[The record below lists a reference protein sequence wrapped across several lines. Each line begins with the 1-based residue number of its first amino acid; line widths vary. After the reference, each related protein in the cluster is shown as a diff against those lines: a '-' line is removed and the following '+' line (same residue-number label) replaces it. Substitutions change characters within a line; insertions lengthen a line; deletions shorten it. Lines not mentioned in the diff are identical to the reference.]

1 MTDKNITVKD
11 LIKKLSQYPPH
22 TRLDFIIVEKDWE
35 DSVEDISLNYFGIV
49 GSGADYDC
57 EDMYIE
63 LAFKVF
69 PPHKPYLIE
78 QLEYDDDETNH
89 YDPEEE
95 EGDEE

>member
-1 MTDKNITVKD
+1 MTQKNITVKD
-11 LIKKLSQYPPH
+11 FIKKLSQYPPH
-22 TRLDFIIVEKDWE
+22 TRLDFMVVEKDWE
-35 DSVEDISLNYFGIV
+35 DSDQDIYLNFFGIV

-78 QLEYDDDETNH
+78 QLEYNDAEKNH
-89 YDPEEE
+89 YVP
-95 EGDEE
+95 